1 MNNYDTKS
9 TLEKIPYFSIITP
22 TFNCA
27 DYIDRSYRCLCAQG
41 VQDWEWIVVDDGS
54 TDNTKRI
61 LDKISKVDKRVKVFT
76 LPKNQGRGYARN
88 FALRSC
94 SGQGVVVWDV
104 DDIYLPTRL
113 GCIKNSFDEGYD
125 FFCSYA
131 LIVDVALNIKGARH
145 FHNKN
150 KGVFPS
156 FVHPTLAFK
165 SSLLASIGYD
175 ENMRAGEDLALMI
188 YLENNFRGFYC
199 DQYLMLYVED
209 REINLNK
216 TIDMLKSHE
225 NSLKKL
231 ISSGVICLSNKQ
243 RFKLLFEL
251 KIKYLILQMLRLSP
265 NLYLKSV
272 SFRYIDNVMSSRLTG
287 DHILLFNEFHI

>member
-1 MNNYDTKS
+1 MNDCDIKTALQKM
-9 TLEKIPYFSIITP
+9 PYFSIITP

-27 DYIDRSYRCLCAQG
+27 AYIDRSYRCLCAQG
-41 VQDWEWIVVDDGS
+41 LQDWEWIVVDDGS
-54 TDNTKRI
+54 TDNTQQILERI
-61 LDKISKVDKRVKVFT
+61 SQVDERVKVFT
-76 LPKNQGRGYARN
+76 LPKNEGRGYARN

-94 SGQGVVVWDV
+94 RGQGVVVWDV
-104 DDIYLPTRL
+104 DDIYLPSRL

-145 FHNKN
+145 FSTKH
-150 KGVFPS
+150 KGIYPS
-156 FVHPTLAFK
+156 FVHPTLALK
-165 SSLLASIGYD
+165 SSLLARVGYD

-188 YLENNFRGFYC
+188 DLENNFRGFYC
-199 DQYLMLYVED
+199 DEYLMLYVED

-216 TIDMLKSHE
+216 TIVMHKSHE

-231 ISSGVICLSNKQ
+231 LLLGFICPSNKQ
-243 RFKLLFEL
+243 RLKLLFNL
-251 KIKYLILQMLRLSP
+251 KLKYLILQMLRISP

-272 SFRYIDNVMSSRLTG
+272 SFRHIDNVMSSRLSG
-287 DHILLFNEFHI
+287 DHIVLFKEFKI

>member
-1 MNNYDTKS
+1 MDNCDTKV
-9 TLEKIPYFSIITP
+9 TQEETPYFSIITP

-27 DYIDRSYRCLCAQG
+27 AYIDRSYRCLCAQG

-54 TDNTKRI
+54 TDNTQQI
-61 LDKISKVDKRVKVFT
+61 LDKLSQVDKRVKVFT
-76 LPKNQGRGYARN
+76 LPKNEGRGYARN

-94 SGQGVVVWDV
+94 RGLGVVIWDV
-104 DDIYLPTRL
+104 DDIYLPSRL
-113 GCIKNSFDEGYD
+113 SCIKNSFDEGYD

-145 FHNKN
+145 FPTKN
-150 KGVFPS
+150 EGIFPS
-156 FVHPTLAFK
+156 FVHPTLALK
-165 SSLLASIGYD
+165 SSLLARVGYD

-188 YLENNFRGFYC
+188 DLENNFRGYYC

-216 TIDMLKSHE
+216 TISMHKNHE
-225 NSLKKL
+225 DSLKKL
-231 ISSGVICLSNKQ
+231 LSSGFISLSSKQ
-243 RFKLLFEL
+243 RLKLLLNLRF
-251 KIKYLILQMLRLSP
+251 KYFILHMLRISP

-272 SFRYIDNVMSSRLTG
+272 SFRQIDSVISSRLTG
-287 DHILLFNEFHI
+287 DHILLFKEFEI